1 MLRLFQGNVTDV
13 SALGGCA
20 RLHTLDLSYCRQL
33 LDVSALGGC
42 AALRT
47 LDLSQCS
54 LLSDVSALRAARRYT
69 RSTSGAATESQTSR
83 YWLLAGCTTL
93 HTLNSNREIDVSV
106 LRGVR
111 LLNRRIS
118 LISFTT

>member
-54 LLSDVSALRAARRYT
+54 LLSDVSAL
-69 RSTSGAATESQTSR
+69 
-83 YWLLAGCTTL
+83 AGCAAL
-93 HTLNSNREIDVSV
+93 HTLDLWGCYRVTDVSV
-106 LRGVR
+106 LATGGLHDAPHAQLEQR
-111 LLNRRIS
+111 NRRIR
-118 LISFTT
+118 IARRPIIEPKD

>member
-54 LLSDVSALRAARRYT
+54 LLSDVSAL
-69 RSTSGAATESQTSR
+69 
-83 YWLLAGCTTL
+83 AGCTTL